1 MALASN
7 AIAFALVHADVLDS
21 ESGSILRDMT
31 VLIQEGRIAEIS
43 RGGAIP
49 PDMEVLD
56 LGGRTLVPGGPG
68 N

>member
-1 MALASN
+1 MALAS
-7 AIAFALVHADVLDS
+7 IALALALFHADVLDF
-21 ESGSILRDMT
+21 ESGSVLRDMT

-49 PDMEVLD
+49 PDAEVLD
-56 LGGRTLVPGGPG
+56 LRGRTLVPGGPG